1 MNDEETDLLK
11 LKKQKSIE
19 QTKKKIASMG
29 KIENLGTSDKSS
41 IEILRTRQ
49 SIDPKV
55 LFTYICEKGKH
66 ALNLLI

>member
-1 MNDEETDLLK
+1 MMNDEETDLLK

-29 KIENLGTSDKSS
+29 KLENLSNSDKSS

-49 SIDPKV
+49 NIDP
-55 LFTYICEKGKH
+55 
-66 ALNLLI
+66 